1 MADAVHSTALV
12 DPGARIHPTASIGA
26 FSIIGPAVTVGAD
39 VEIGHHCVLEGRV
52 ELAPGVKIGHGS
64 ILGGRPQDLKFKEGT
79 PSGVRIG
86 AKTVVREYVT
96 IHRATRADGWTDVGA
111 GCLVMA
117 MSHIAHDCKVGD
129 GAIII
134 NYAGITG
141 HCEIGECAT
150 IGGLTGMVP
159 FTRIGAY
166 AYVGG
171 VSKVNAD
178 VPPYILVYAEL
189 WDIELAGV
197 VDVDR
202 DRATRVAAH
211 YDTRAFADHR
221 DLIGRVDL
229 VSVAVPT
236 EQHFQVAS
244 DFLEAGVSVLLEK
257 PITPTLEEAREL
269 FAIAR
274 RTGAILHVGHVER
287 CNGPVQ
293 ELKKIVEAPLLVES
307 RRLGPFE
314 PRVQKDTVVMD
325 LMIHDLDIVLGLV
338 DSPPR
343 RLTAMGA
350 TVHSGS
356 VDVATVQIAFESG
369 TLAII
374 TASRATE
381 EKIRTLAVTQP
392 DAYVVL
398 DYSEQEE

>member
-1 MADAVHSTALV
+1 MADAAHSTAFV
-12 DPGARIHPTASIGA
+12 VPGARIHATASIGG

-150 IGGLTGMVP
+150 IGGLTGMGP

-171 VSKVNAD
+171 VSKGNAD
-178 VPPYILVYAEL
+178 VPPYMLVDGGPAVVRGVNGVGL
-189 WDIELAGV
+189 RRAGMP
-197 VDVDR
+197 
-202 DRATRVAAH
+202 ATERRGLPAAH
-211 YDTRAFADHR
+211 R
-221 DLIGRVDL
+221 
-229 VSVAVPT
+229 
-236 EQHFQVAS
+236 
-244 DFLEAGVSVLLEK
+244 LL
-257 PITPTLEEAREL
+257 PRP
-269 FAIAR
+269 
-274 RTGAILHVGHVER
+274 GAAPPKAP
-287 CNGPVQ
+287 GP
-293 ELKKIVEAPLLVES
+293 
-307 RRLGPFE
+307 
-314 PRVQKDTVVMD
+314 
-325 LMIHDLDIVLGLV
+325 
-338 DSPPR
+338 
-343 RLTAMGA
+343 
-350 TVHSGS
+350 
-356 VDVATVQIAFESG
+356 
-369 TLAII
+369 
-374 TASRATE
+374 
-381 EKIRTLAVTQP
+381 
-392 DAYVVL
+392 
-398 DYSEQEE
+398 

>member
-1 MADAVHSTALV
+1 MANAVHSTALV
-12 DPGARIHPTASIGA
+12 DPGARNHPTASIGA

-178 VPPYILVYAEL
+178 VPPY
-189 WDIELAGV
+189 
-197 VDVDR
+197 
-202 DRATRVAAH
+202 
-211 YDTRAFADHR
+211 
-221 DLIGRVDL
+221 
-229 VSVAVPT
+229 
-236 EQHFQVAS
+236 
-244 DFLEAGVSVLLEK
+244 
-257 PITPTLEEAREL
+257 
-269 FAIAR
+269 
-274 RTGAILHVGHVER
+274 
-287 CNGPVQ
+287 
-293 ELKKIVEAPLLVES
+293 
-307 RRLGPFE
+307 
-314 PRVQKDTVVMD
+314 M
-325 LMIHDLDIVLGLV
+325 LV
-338 DSPPR
+338 DGSPAVVRGVNVVGLRRAGMPAAERRVLQDAYRLLYRSGLAPQKALERIRSELPALPPVVRLSEFIAGARHGVCGPPR
-343 RLTAMGA
+343 RGA
-350 TVHSGS
+350 GEGG
-356 VDVATVQIAFESG
+356 DVTPEPESE
-369 TLAII
+369 
-374 TASRATE
+374 R
-381 EKIRTLAVTQP
+381 V
-392 DAYVVL
+392 
-398 DYSEQEE
+398 